1 MLIDLHTHTHPL
13 SDDSELSPDEL
24 IINAKRAGLDGV
36 CLTEHDAF
44 WNESDLEALRR
55 KHDFLVLAG
64 AELNTEEEHLIVF
77 GLSKWLIGMSRADFV
92 IEQVAKAG
100 GVAIVAHPFRRKI
113 FRGSDEP
120 GNERFNRE
128 LDRACA
134 NPLFSKVAAI
144 EVRNAH
150 ADERENAFSQAL
162 ADRLKL
168 SGFGGSDAHE
178 AADIGHAATYFERE
192 IKCLDDLI
200 AEIKAGRFRALT
212 SKEIDQKLKP
222 SKEKRKGSKFTEVVE
237 RMKKSGLYAEFR
249 D

>member
-36 CLTEHDAF
+36 CLTEHDAV
-44 WNESDLEALRR
+44 WNESDIEALRR

-64 AELNTEEEHLIVF
+64 AELNTEEEHIIVF
-77 GLSKWLIGMSRADFV
+77 GLSKWLIGMSRAEFV

-113 FRGSDEP
+113 FRGSDDP
-120 GNERFNRE
+120 KNERFNRE
-128 LDRACA
+128 LDHACA
-134 NPLFSKVAAI
+134 NPLFSQVAAI

-150 ADERENAFSQAL
+150 GDERENAFSQAL

-168 SGFGGSDAHE
+168 HGFGGSDAHE
-178 AADIGHAATYFERE
+178 AADIGHAATYFERD
-192 IKCLDDLI
+192 IKSLDDLI

-212 SKEIDQKLKP
+212 STEIDQKLKP
-222 SKEKRKGSKFTEVVE
+222 SKEKRKGSKFTEAVE

>member
-36 CLTEHDAF
+36 CLTEHDAV
-44 WNESDLEALRR
+44 WNESDIEALRR

-64 AELNTEEEHLIVF
+64 AELNTEEEHIIVF
-77 GLSKWLIGMSRADFV
+77 GLSKWLIGMSRAEFV

-113 FRGSDEP
+113 FRGSDDP
-120 GNERFNRE
+120 KNERFNRE
-128 LDRACA
+128 LDHACA
-134 NPLFSKVAAI
+134 NPLFSQVAAI

-168 SGFGGSDAHE
+168 HGFGGSDAHE
-178 AADIGHAATYFERE
+178 AADIGHAATYFERD
-192 IKCLDDLI
+192 IKSLDDLI

-212 SKEIDQKLKP
+212 STEIDQKLKP
-222 SKEKRKGSKFTEVVE
+222 SKEKRKGSKFTEAVE